1 MKTLLTRK
9 AWEKP
14 TRKLTDE
21 EIQELVE
28 NFDYD
33 AYLEDFDEDA
43 DPEPVYD
50 RYGNPTRDTLASLYE
65 DLHGLTTPVNLEE
78 LIAWADNLK

>member
-1 MKTLLTRK
+1 MKTVLMRK

-21 EIQELVE
+21 EIQEIVE

-33 AYLEDFDEDA
+33 AYLEDFNEDA

-50 RYGNPTRDTLASLYE
+50 RYGNPTRDTFASLYE
-65 DLHGLTTPVNLEE
+65 SLHDLGEETTIEE
-78 LIAWADNLK
+78 LFS